1 MYFNITDEIMSQFLS
16 GVFTIFALV
25 GVGGVLS
32 VLFKA
37 MNKKFSFT
45 RMALVLALTP
55 LCLVNFIDRG
65 SMTTLYLFSM
75 LIVLFGITVDGINFL
90 LLPKERLK
98 AEPKVAEKETQEA
111 EPDPGVIVWEKAN

>member
-1 MYFNITDEIMSQFLS
+1 MNISITDQMLSQFLS
-16 GVFTIFALV
+16 GVLTVVVLIM
-25 GVGGVLS
+25 VGGMLS
-32 VLFKA
+32 ILLKA
-37 MNKKFSFT
+37 MNQKFMFT
-45 RMALVLALTP
+45 RLALILGLTP
-55 LCLVNFIDRG
+55 LTLINFIDR
-65 SMTTLYLFSM
+65 SSISTLYLFSM